1 MKRSLEKLLGFKL
14 ATKDGTKGKVQD
26 FLFDEE
32 RWIVRYLE
40 ADQGKILM
48 NKKILIPRLMLDEPE
63 WDKEHFKIHLTK
75 EELKKCPSTKENEPV
90 SRKYEEELGKHL
102 QLSNYWAVAPPI
114 TATTAYPPR
123 PILVPDEQ
131 VKEDDIDT
139 NLRSFEEVK
148 GYKVNASDG
157 VYGEVSDIIIDD
169 EDWQVVYF
177 VIDKKD
183 DGKSNRRIMLP
194 IGNIKKISYKDQ
206 EFTVNLDTAG
216 LNRVPEYNPVKPIDI
231 NLEKEIVTFY
241 ESY

>member
-1 MKRSLEKLLGFKL
+1 M
-14 ATKDGTKGKVQD
+14 
-26 FLFDEE
+26 
-32 RWIVRYLE
+32 
-40 ADQGKILM
+40 
-48 NKKILIPRLMLDEPE
+48 
-63 WDKEHFKIHLTK
+63 
-75 EELKKCPSTKENEPV
+75 
-90 SRKYEEELGKHL
+90 
-102 QLSNYWAVAPPI
+102 
-114 TATTAYPPR
+114 
-123 PILVPDEQ
+123 VPDEQ

-177 VIDKKD
+177 IIDKKD
-183 DGKSNRRIMLP
+183 NGKSNRRIMLP

-206 EFTVNLDTAG
+206 GFTVNLDTAG